1 MGPDKSQVQAGRS
14 PAQSGPYLL
23 AWLSTSRCWSGFLGL
38 PCCSGLLGS
47 AGLWVGAAGSPWS
60 SCWAPG
66 LPCQASPT
74 LVTTFSSSKSAK
86 VLRENKPLV
95 TDYTPIS
102 PPVAIAG
109 SSPRRWGRQ
118 EPGMAPTS
126 GRARVFLRGTPAPL
140 LPSHQQWLSSRVLH
154 EA

>member
-14 PAQSGPYLL
+14 PAQSGPYPL
-23 AWLSTSRCWSGFLGL
+23 AGLSTSRCCSGFLGL
-38 PCCSGLLGS
+38 LCCSGLLGS
-47 AGLWVGAAGSPWS
+47 AGFWVGAAGSPRS

-66 LPCQASPT
+66 LPCHESPT
-74 LVTTFSSSKSAK
+74 LVATFSSSKSAK
-86 VLRENKPLV
+86 VLRKNKPLV

-102 PPVAIAG
+102 SPVATAG
-109 SSPRRWGRQ
+109 SSSGRWGRQ

-140 LPSHQQWLSSRVLH
+140 LPSHQQRLSPRVLH